1 MSWTAPQA
9 KLLPDGK
16 RLHLHHGPIDLIV
29 GVSGEM
35 RDLCFKRAIGRFQN
49 ILIGLMSELD
59 ALRQPLT
66 SDVCFTGPV
75 AKRMAEAVR
84 SYPDV
89 FVTPMAAV
97 AGAVADE
104 VLAATLSD
112 NVPQKAYVNNGGD
125 IAFHLSEGEIFE
137 VLSPAGLLTINSQDS
152 ARGIAT
158 SGWQGRS
165 HSLGIAD
172 AVSVVAKTA
181 AAADVAATL
190 IANATNLPGHT
201 AIGRCPAKQLSPDS
215 DLGKHLVTTHVGHLP
230 ALDVDKALQAGTR
243 FASDCAA
250 RGLVKTVAISLQGQ
264 SRITKKSF
272 QSNTTGALAHA

>member
-1 MSWTAPQA
+1 MSWASPQA
-9 KLLPDGK
+9 TLLPDGK

-35 RDLCFKRAIGRFQN
+35 RDLCFERATECFQN
-49 ILIGLMSELD
+49 ILIELIKELD
-59 ALRQPLT
+59 TLRLTLT
-66 SDVCFTGPV
+66 SDVSFTGSV
-75 AKRMAEAVR
+75 AKRMAEAAR
-84 SYPDV
+84 SYTDV

-104 VLAATLSD
+104 VLAATLSG
-112 NVPQKAYVNNGGD
+112 NVPRKAYVNNGGD

-137 VLSPAGLLTINSQDS
+137 VLSPAGLLTITSQDS

-190 IANATNLPGHT
+190 IANATNLPDHP
-201 AIGRCPAKQLSPDS
+201 AVGRCPAKQLSPDS
-215 DLGKHLVTTHVGHLP
+215 DLGERLVTTHVGYLST
-230 ALDVDKALQAGTR
+230 LDVDKALQAGTR
-243 FASDCAA
+243 LASDYAA
-250 RGLVKTVAISLQGQ
+250 RGLVKTVAISLQDQ
-264 SRITKKSF
+264 SHIIQNSF
-272 QSNTTGALAHA
+272 PSNNTGVLAHA